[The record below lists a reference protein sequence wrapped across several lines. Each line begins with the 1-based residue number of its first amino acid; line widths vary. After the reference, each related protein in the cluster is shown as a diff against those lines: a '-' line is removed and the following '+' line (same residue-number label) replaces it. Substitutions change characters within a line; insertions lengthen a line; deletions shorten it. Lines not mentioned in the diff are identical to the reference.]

1 MQKLGP
7 FLDLLF
13 YFDPKKLFGNNT
25 GVKVTS
31 ICISRQCVCVCVCA
45 RACACVC
52 VVCVCVCVC
61 VCACTWGGTHTYIH
75 THTYTYVSAEE
86 KFMTQV
92 TMDRL
97 KVTSP
102 KLYVAG
108 KQVQFLHLPSFLII
122 TTLVI

>member
-25 GVKVTS
+25 AVKVTS
-31 ICISRQCVCVCVCA
+31 ICISRQPVLVCVCIY
-45 RACACVC
+45 
-52 VVCVCVCVC
+52 
-61 VCACTWGGTHTYIH
+61 TYIH

-92 TMDRL
+92 TMYRL

-108 KQVQFLHLPSFLII
+108 KQVQFLHLPSFLIKSLTFNYYI
-122 TTLVI
+122 GYLKTIL